1 MTNETSEL
9 NIDELAAVAGGGLV
23 DKVLVE
29 SEAATDEFLK
39 KFAATSVRFNAFIN
53 APPANQPPAVTN

>member
-9 NIDELAAVAGGGLV
+9 TLDELATVAGGGLV
-23 DKVLVE
+23 DKVLLE

-39 KFAATSVRFNAFIN
+39 KFAEASVRFNAFIN
-53 APPANQPPAVTN
+53 APPANQPPAVAN